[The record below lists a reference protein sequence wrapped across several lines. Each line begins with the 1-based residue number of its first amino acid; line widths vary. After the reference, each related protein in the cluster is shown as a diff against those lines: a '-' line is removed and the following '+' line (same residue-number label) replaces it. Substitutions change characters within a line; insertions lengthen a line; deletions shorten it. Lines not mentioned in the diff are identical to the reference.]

1 MVLER
6 EYWTLSGSLFSLSL
20 LSRGHVMGR
29 PWPATERKL
38 PFTCVLPE
46 LSGEVVST
54 WGTRP
59 AVCLSSAGLCV
70 FLDGHH

>member
-6 EYWTLSGSLFSLSL
+6 EYWTLSGCLFSLSL

-29 PWPATERKL
+29 PWPATEGKL

-46 LSGEVVST
+46 LRK
-54 WGTRP
+54 W
-59 AVCLSSAGLCV
+59 
-70 FLDGHH
+70 